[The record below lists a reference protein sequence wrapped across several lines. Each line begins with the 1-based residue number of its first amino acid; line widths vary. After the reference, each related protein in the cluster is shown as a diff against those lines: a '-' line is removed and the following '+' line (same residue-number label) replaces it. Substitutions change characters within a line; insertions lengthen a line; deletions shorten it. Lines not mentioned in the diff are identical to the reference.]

1 MGVFPPILI
10 ASLALFLNNPL
21 FLTRY
26 DPTPAPQLRK
36 YTFIASLPTLF
47 IASLPRLMP
56 ISVRN
61 YWPKLLGSE
70 IKLILHRR
78 KITPIYALHHS

>member
-21 FLTRY
+21 FLMRY

-47 IASLPRLMP
+47 IASLPRLM
-56 ISVRN
+56 ITCQYRVSGLVYDREVVRSA
-61 YWPKLLGSE
+61 G
-70 IKLILHRR
+70 
-78 KITPIYALHHS
+78 